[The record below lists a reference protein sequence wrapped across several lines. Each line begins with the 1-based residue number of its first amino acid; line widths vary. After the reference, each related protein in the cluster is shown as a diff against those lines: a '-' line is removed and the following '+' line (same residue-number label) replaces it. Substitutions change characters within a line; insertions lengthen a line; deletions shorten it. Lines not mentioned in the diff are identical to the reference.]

1 MKPNAQ
7 DPDPAQTSARLDAA
21 HRTAKVLV
29 LVFAASIVFYT
40 VIGVVIFQ
48 TAVGEPRPFQHRIP
62 FFVAVLFLSLGS
74 IALRRTQFRWLRLE
88 VIGGLKGV
96 EGLIKHL
103 STMTIISAALAE
115 TIGLL
120 ALIIVFFGGDMRD
133 IITVG
138 AVGLLVA
145 LSSYPRRAAWRK
157 IVEYFVENRPGVTAR
172 H

>member
-1 MKPNAQ
+1 MKVNAQ
-7 DPDPAQTSARLDAA
+7 DPDPAKTRGRLDAA
-21 HRTAKVLV
+21 HRTAKVIV
-29 LVFAASIVFYT
+29 LVFTASIVFYT
-40 VIGVVIFQ
+40 VVSVVILQ
-48 TAVGEPRPFQHRIP
+48 TAAGEPRPFQHRIP

-120 ALIIVFFGGDMRD
+120 ALIIVFFGGDLRD

-145 LSSYPRRAAWRK
+145 LSSYPRRAAWQK
-157 IVEYFVENRPGVTAR
+157 IVEYFLANAPGVTAR
-172 H
+172 R